1 MIILVK
7 KRSDGYY
14 QRALESEIK
23 IMQVLKSENIINFYD
38 VLGSNNN
45 YYIVQELCDG
55 DLEKFLKQKKKIDEQ

>member
-1 MIILVK
+1 VVFL
-7 KRSDGYY
+7 
-14 QRALESEIK
+14 
-23 IMQVLKSENIINFYD
+23 YD